1 MIILL
6 YGKDTYRSSQKLKEI
21 IKKYRESGKTGID
34 FAIFNLPDMDKIKSK
49 IQSISMFDEKKLIV
63 LKDIFENDDFLKE
76 FFKYA
81 SKHKLKEKNNV
92 IVVIYEKDDIKL
104 KPEIKNQVNMYQQF
118 NPLSEFSL
126 VRWII
131 NEVRK
136 RNGAISKFSAQKLA
150 YILGNDLWRVSNE
163 IDKLISYKN
172 GEVITEKDIDSLISR
187 KIEADIFKT
196 IDAIAGRDKKTAVR
210 LIHNH
215 LFRGEKEVYL
225 LSMLT
230 FQVRNL
236 IKIKD
241 LQEKGVPYYNLHKR
255 TNLHPYVVK
264 KLTGYSNKFD
274 LNELRYIYKKILET
288 EIEIKTGKINPRVA
302 LDLLVNTII

>member
-6 YGKDTYRSSQKLKEI
+6 YGKDTYRSYQKLKEI
-21 IKKYRESGKTGID
+21 VNKYKESCKTGLD
-34 FAIFNLPDMDKIKSK
+34 FAVFDVLDIDKVKSK
-49 IQSISMFDEKKLIV
+49 IQSISMFNEKKLIV
-63 LKDIFENDDFLKE
+63 LKDIFENNDFLKE

-81 SKHKLKEKNNV
+81 TTHKLKERNDV
-92 IVVIYEKDDIKL
+92 IVVIYEKNDVEL
-104 KPEIKNQVNMYQQF
+104 SPEIKNCINMYQQF

-126 VRWII
+126 VNWII
-131 NEVRK
+131 NEVKK

-172 GEVITEKDIDSLISR
+172 GEIITEEDIDYLVAK
-187 KIEADIFKT
+187 KIDIDIFKT
-196 IDAIAGRDKKTAVR
+196 IDAIARRDKRTALK

-215 LFRGEKEVYL
+215 LFYGEKEVYL
-225 LSMLT
+225 LSMLA
-230 FQVRNL
+230 FQIRNL

-241 LQEKGVPYYNLHKR
+241 LQEKGVSYKNLPEK
-255 TNLHPYVVK
+255 TSLHPYVIK
-264 KLTGYSNKFD
+264 KSIKYLNKFD
-274 LNELRYIYKKILET
+274 LHELKYIYKKILET
-288 EIEIKTGKINPRVA
+288 EVKIKTGKANPKVA